1 MVTSFLLH
9 TIYSKDLYYVSRKN
23 EWFILIKLSVITE
36 SQPSLFVR
44 GLNFFS
50 PSRDGIK
57 MFLLIKSKIFFIFLN
72 NSNRKRLCLFASS
85 HLCVFASKSHL
96 ASSLPS
102 CLAAKNPHLSKRK
115 SVGALPPP
123 RRLFSIFLTYYSPF
137 LPTNFL
143 YKSGRFRFVRSKLC

>member
-50 PSRDGIK
+50 LSRGEIK

-72 NSNRKRLCLFASS
+72 NSNRKRLCL
-85 HLCVFASKSHL
+85 FASKSHL

-137 LPTNFL
+137 LLTNFL